1 MASQIRVDTAQF
13 QKAAQAL
20 HAADVA
26 IRKEYT
32 KTLRDVARPFAND
45 VLVTG
50 ASGLPRRGGL
60 SFRVASSR
68 PNIQVS
74 SMRVAVAFGGPYS
87 HELKGM
93 DQGIIRH
100 PVFDRRRRTAKHPR
114 KGKLI
119 WVNQKIRSHLFTT
132 PFEAG
137 ASRLRPQLIAAGQ
150 RVLDQIASEAS

>member
-1 MASQIRVDTAQF
+1 MASQIRVDTAAF
-13 QKAAQAL
+13 QRAAKALQGAD
-20 HAADVA
+20 AAV
-26 IRKEYT
+26 RKEYT
-32 KTLRDVARPFAND
+32 KTLRDAARPFAND

-87 HELKGM
+87 RGLKGM
-93 DQGIIRH
+93 DEGVIRH
-100 PVFDRRRRTAKHPR
+100 PVFDRRKRTLKHP
-114 KGKLI
+114 KGKRV

-150 RVLDQIASEAS
+150 RVLDHIASEAS

>member
-1 MASQIRVDTAQF
+1 VASLIRVDTAQF
-13 QKAAQAL
+13 QKAAKAL
-20 HAADVA
+20 QGADAAV
-26 IRKEYT
+26 RKEYT
-32 KTLRDVARPFAND
+32 KALRDVARPFAND

-87 HELKGM
+87 RGLKGM
-93 DQGIIRH
+93 DQGVIRH
-100 PVFDRRRRTAKHPR
+100 PVFDRRKKTLKHPG
-114 KGKLI
+114 KGKRVWI
-119 WVNQKIRSHLFTT
+119 NQKIRPNLFTT

-137 ASRLRPQLIAAGQ
+137 AAGLRPKLIDAGQ
-150 RVLDQIASEAS
+150 RVLDKIASEAS

>member
-20 HAADVA
+20 SNADGA

-32 KTLRDVARPFAND
+32 KTLRDAARPFAND

-50 ASGLPRRGGL
+50 AAGLPRRGGL

-68 PNIQVS
+68 PNIQIS

-87 HELKGM
+87 RGLKGM

-100 PVFDRRRRTAKHPR
+100 PVFDQRKKTLKHPK
-114 KGKLI
+114 KGKRV
-119 WVNQKIRSHLFTT
+119 WVKQKIRPNLFTT

-137 ASRLRPQLIAAGQ
+137 ADRLRPQLLEAGQ
-150 RVLDQIASEAS
+150 RVLDKIAAEAS

>member
-20 HAADVA
+20 SAADVA

-87 HELKGM
+87 RGLKGM
-93 DQGIIRH
+93 DQGVIRH
-100 PVFDRRRRTAKHPR
+100 PVFDRRKRTLKHP
-114 KGKLI
+114 KGKRV

-150 RVLDQIASEAS
+150 RVLDHIASEAS

>member
-87 HELKGM
+87 RGLKGM
-93 DQGIIRH
+93 DQGVIRH
-100 PVFDRRRRTAKHPR
+100 PVFDRRKRTLKHP
-114 KGKLI
+114 KGKRV

-137 ASRLRPQLIAAGQ
+137 ASRLRPQLLAAGQ
-150 RVLDQIASEAS
+150 RVLDHIASEAS